1 MSNCVTRKQ
10 VVRCEKNLSANINCN
25 FGCSFLVSLCV
36 LISCVIG
43 HCTINITEISYVFM
57 FSEFDSNIVL
67 FLSQFSLSGPPP
79 SYQSLFGE
87 IKDARHGSSSVLD
100 FLKKLILILA
110 GTSKFEND
118 YCYFTFCRIPM
129 SKFLEHSRSW
139 PQTCSL
145 SPMCLHCV
153 VLGDSRFITPI
164 F

>member
-1 MSNCVTRKQ
+1 M
-10 VVRCEKNLSANINCN
+10 
-25 FGCSFLVSLCV
+25 
-36 LISCVIG
+36 IG

-67 FLSQFSLSGPPP
+67 FLPQFSLSGPPP

-110 GTSKFEND
+110 GTSKFEID
-118 YCYFTFCRIPM
+118 YCYFTFCRKPM
-129 SKFLEHSRSW
+129 SKFSEHSH
-139 PQTCSL
+139 
-145 SPMCLHCV
+145 CLHCV